1 MESLAT
7 NSNYTSIANP
17 NITRHRPS
25 GTTTWVVLAKWA
37 TSRAAW
43 TSGGEFN
50 ALAKY
55 NHGNKINFGCRKD
68 TTCNKVVL
76 E

>member
-7 NSNYTSIANP
+7 NSSYTSIVNP
-17 NITRHRPS
+17 NIIRGRPS
-25 GTTTWVVLAKWA
+25 GTTTCVVLAKGTTTGA
-37 TSRAAW
+37 TR

-55 NHGNKINFGCRKD
+55 NHASKINFSCRKD
-68 TTCNKVVL
+68 TISNKG
-76 E
+76 